1 LPAAGHARGAQ
12 QCLAGFGVLNL
23 AFAGRFAGPVFWADF
38 WAGRKASAES
48 AHVQPSLDLKI
59 LRFAFGAMGLR
70 SPASGSAQAGN
81 LQALALF
88 KMTQRGL
95 CVTEPGQDQDRG
107 DLRHV
112 GTWVNPNGFA

>member
-59 LRFAFGAMGLR
+59 LRFAFGAMGL
-70 SPASGSAQAGN
+70 
-81 LQALALF
+81 
-88 KMTQRGL
+88 
-95 CVTEPGQDQDRG
+95 PGQRVSASRQLAGACRFS
-107 DLRHV
+107 
-112 GTWVNPNGFA
+112 T